1 MLKGTAM
8 RVSSVDTPDGALYCV
23 YRTGG
28 NFGGE
33 VSTLVPFLLLMDQSV
48 LIGGTRDHPHAA
60 LTIGPLRGVRN
71 KVFRIQVEHFLE
83 AQVTTAGS

>member
-1 MLKGTAM
+1 
-8 RVSSVDTPDGALYCV
+8 
-23 YRTGG
+23 
-28 NFGGE
+28 
-33 VSTLVPFLLLMDQSV
+33 MDQSV

-71 KVFRIQVEHFLE
+71 KVFRIQVEHLLE

>member
-1 MLKGTAM
+1 MNLILRVLKGTAM

-28 NFGGE
+28 DFGGE

-48 LIGGTRDHPHAA
+48 LIGG
-60 LTIGPLRGVRN
+60 IGPLRGVRN
-71 KVFRIQVEHFLE
+71 KVFRIQVEHLLE